1 MKSRSVLT
9 AVVLSLAV
17 LLAGC
22 AQGNDP
28 DTWETAEAQDGFP
41 VKANFIDACEKANT
55 DADGMSASQATSFCE
70 CAFGEVRESLTF
82 EEFKQLD
89 DDLRADAESDVPQS
103 FEELVSGC
111 GAADE

>member
-9 AVVLSLAV
+9 VVVLSLAV

-41 VKANFIDACEKANT
+41 VRSNFIDACEKANT
-55 DADGMSASQATSFCE
+55 EADGMSASEATSFCE
-70 CAFGEVRESLTF
+70 CAFGEVRESLSF
-82 EEFKQLD
+82 EEFKALD
-89 DDLRADAESDVPQS
+89 DDLRADPESDVPRS
-103 FEELVSGC
+103 FEDLVNGC
-111 GAADE
+111 MPGAE